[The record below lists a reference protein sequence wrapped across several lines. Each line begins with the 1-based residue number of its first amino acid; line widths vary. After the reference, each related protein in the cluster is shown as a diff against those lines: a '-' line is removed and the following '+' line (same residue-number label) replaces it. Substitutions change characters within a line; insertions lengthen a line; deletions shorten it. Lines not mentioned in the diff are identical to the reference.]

1 MQHSG
6 LYRSSCANR
15 TQTVDQIRAKLMTA
29 PSPPHSIR
37 QMPSSRLATWVM
49 LGTIALSGAIA
60 LAWFA
65 GVGTIS
71 TIFEHLN
78 ELEQNPPMWIAA
90 PMMVGHYLLVPAVA
104 LMLLVLLITKISVRP
119 RAWSRA
125 IVVSILLVL
134 AVRYLLWRSL
144 STLNL
149 STPLNGVFSVG
160 LFGMELL
167 LLSGGIIQ
175 LLLVLRTNDR
185 RPEAD
190 RLAID
195 VLNGAYTPTVDVL
208 IPTYNEPIFI
218 LRRTVIG
225 TQALDYERKRIY
237 LLDDTRRSEVKALA
251 AELGCEYIT
260 RPNNQHAKAG
270 NLNHAITQI
279 EGELIAILDADFI
292 PTQNFLA
299 RTIGFFQDSQVAL
312 IQTPQTF
319 YNPDPIARNLGLENV
334 LTPDE
339 EVFYR
344 QIQPIRD
351 GVGGVICAGT
361 SFVVRRSALTETGC
375 FVTESLSEDYFTGIR
390 LAANGYRVLYL
401 NEKLSAGLAA
411 ENTAVQALQRTRWAQ
426 GTLQAFFVKANPLTI
441 PGLNLLQRLAHLE
454 GLLHWFTSPARVG
467 LLFIPLA
474 YAFLGVIPV
483 RATGAEVLYFFV
495 PFYLVQIT
503 TFSWLNGRSRS
514 AVLSDVY
521 SLVLAFPL
529 ALTVVKVML
538 NPFGKGFKVTP
549 KGGVSDRFSFNW
561 QLAFPLIAVFVATA
575 ISLWLNLG
583 AYLVMGIWRPEMSLT
598 LVEQVKGIGLGWFW
612 SAYNLL
618 MLSIALL
625 TLIDV
630 PRFSPYEWYDLR
642 RTVRLK
648 FDAIEQPFW
657 GFTTAISETGVEVSL
672 TQNLPNIHNK
682 FVQIEL
688 LEDGLVIQGQIRQIG
703 SSSAIVQILF
713 EPLKLAQQR
722 QLIKLLYCRP
732 GQWKSRCS
740 PGELRSLWLLVK
752 ILLKPRFLDRQTAT
766 RPIAVA
772 HH

>member
-1 MQHSG
+1 
-6 LYRSSCANR
+6 
-15 TQTVDQIRAKLMTA
+15 
-29 PSPPHSIR
+29 
-37 QMPSSRLATWVM
+37 
-49 LGTIALSGAIA
+49 
-60 LAWFA
+60 
-65 GVGTIS
+65 
-71 TIFEHLN
+71 
-78 ELEQNPPMWIAA
+78 
-90 PMMVGHYLLVPAVA
+90 
-104 LMLLVLLITKISVRP
+104 
-119 RAWSRA
+119 
-125 IVVSILLVL
+125 
-134 AVRYLLWRSL
+134 
-144 STLNL
+144 
-149 STPLNGVFSVG
+149 
-160 LFGMELL
+160 
-167 LLSGGIIQ
+167 
-175 LLLVLRTNDR
+175 
-185 RPEAD
+185 
-190 RLAID
+190 
-195 VLNGAYTPTVDVL
+195 
-208 IPTYNEPIFI
+208 
-218 LRRTVIG
+218 
-225 TQALDYERKRIY
+225 
-237 LLDDTRRSEVKALA
+237 
-251 AELGCEYIT
+251 
-260 RPNNQHAKAG
+260 
-270 NLNHAITQI
+270 
-279 EGELIAILDADFI
+279 
-292 PTQNFLA
+292 
-299 RTIGFFQDSQVAL
+299 
-312 IQTPQTF
+312 
-319 YNPDPIARNLGLENV
+319 
-334 LTPDE
+334 
-339 EVFYR
+339 
-344 QIQPIRD
+344 
-351 GVGGVICAGT
+351 
-361 SFVVRRSALTETGC
+361 
-375 FVTESLSEDYFTGIR
+375 
-390 LAANGYRVLYL
+390 
-401 NEKLSAGLAA
+401 
-411 ENTAVQALQRTRWAQ
+411 
-426 GTLQAFFVKANPLTI
+426 
-441 PGLNLLQRLAHLE
+441 
-454 GLLHWFTSPARVG
+454 
-467 LLFIPLA
+467 
-474 YAFLGVIPV
+474 
-483 RATGAEVLYFFV
+483 
-495 PFYLVQIT
+495 VQIT

-583 AYLVMGIWRPEMSLT
+583 TYLVMGIWRPEMSLT

-642 RTVRLK
+642 RTVCLK

-688 LEDGLVIQGQIRQIG
+688 LEDGLVIQGQIRQIDC
-703 SSSAIVQILF
+703 SSAIVQILF